1 MKTKLF
7 IQNSRQSCKKMMDLL
22 QEKGISFEKINLSS
36 NYMSY
41 DDFKKI
47 LFLIDD
53 DSLSLIALNSKEA
66 KRRLEEDP
74 HYFENMTMRQL
85 YYALMAEETMMKTP
99 ILIHNNKVAIGYNDE
114 LLQPILMTRKERKD
128 RFDKILNQIRKEE
141 DAAGKY
147 KVREQELIMS

>member
-7 IQNSRQSCKKMMDLL
+7 IQNSRVSCRKMMSLL
-22 QEKGISFEKINLSS
+22 DEKGIDYDKINLSS

-47 LFLIDD
+47 LFLIDG
-53 DSLSLIALNSKEA
+53 DSLSLVALNSKEA
-66 KRRLEEDP
+66 KKRLEEDP
-74 HYFENMTMRQL
+74 YYFENMTMRKL
-85 YYALMAEETMMKTP
+85 YYTLMAEETMMKSP

-128 RFDKILNQIRKEE
+128 RFDKILNQARKYE
-141 DAAGKY
+141 DEIGKY
-147 KVREQELIMS
+147 KTKEPELIMS